1 MNVSLSPLKDIS
13 HRTPS
18 LSSPAVLAR
27 LHHHG
32 HVITSTRLA
41 STTSPSSLDHATAVH
56 PYRWEST
63 APTPLTASELAA
75 FNAVYPTVRR
85 EVLLVASSSLNTAV
99 NADPNVTLLTR
110 LCERLQLPLVS
121 STSQGLIREISLA
134 QTCVAKKSDEFAD
147 DNISSSNIKCA
158 HQTTTPSV
166 LPIEVCLRVVEKLK
180 TLHRLWLFAVYQRAR
195 GGGGGGR
202 HGGVTLAARHHHYLP
217 RRSLVADDV
226 IEALLSL
233 ADSGDGSIPQDQED
247 VLDRLIPLKIVLDV
261 LEVFDIASSSMR
273 EGLSIAGEDNIDS
286 SPAASPTTTHG
297 TQPRH
302 PGDSNVTTES
312 GPTVRIRDVIDVLLD
327 SRMSSDGGT
336 AGSPTGDAL
345 GDPSEDNTNSS
356 ATPDFLS
363 SLVDTTVG
371 GGLQGGHAGRA
382 PGPQSSMRL
391 SHDAVW
397 EQLLLRHAMTS
408 DAHAASSPRLQRAQS
423 STDAS
428 VSAGKDTTDHEGDL
442 GTPDPR
448 SITPGRS
455 PPPLPPLAAR
465 ARIDSEVVAPPAL
478 TSSHFYRGTVDE
490 RPWFQLSEVDV
501 PNRTDAHKLLDDGD
515 GSTGGITRRSHYNT
529 ARRLTGRL
537 SVRAGSLTPVPA
549 GMNRENPS
557 PAKNSAIRSSA
568 TPSSLIVPA
577 TTKQTNYPEPIGVA
591 SHHALQHAEFV
602 RYRTTYKQVR
612 VHQFR

>member
-1 MNVSLSPLKDIS
+1 M
-13 HRTPS
+13 
-18 LSSPAVLAR
+18 
-27 LHHHG
+27 
-32 HVITSTRLA
+32 TSTRLA

-63 APTPLTASELAA
+63 VPTPLSASELAA

-99 NADPNVTLLTR
+99 DADPNVTLLSR

-134 QTCVAKKSDEFAD
+134 QTSIAKKSDEFGD
-147 DNISSSNIKCA
+147 NNISSSTTKFA

-166 LPIEVCLRVVEKLK
+166 LPIEVCLRVLEKLK

-233 ADSGDGSIPQDQED
+233 VGSGDGSIPQDQD
-247 VLDRLIPLKIVLDV
+247 VLDRSIPLRIVLDV
-261 LEVFDIASSSMR
+261 LEVFDIANSTMR
-273 EGLSIAGEDNIDS
+273 EGLSIAGGDNSDS
-286 SPAASPTTTHG
+286 SPAASPTSTHG

-302 PGDSNVTTES
+302 PGDATTES
-312 GPTVRIRDVIDVLLD
+312 GPMVRIRDVIDVLLD
-327 SRMSSDGGT
+327 SRTSGTVDVGT
-336 AGSPTGDAL
+336 ADSPTGDAL
-345 GDPSEDNTNSS
+345 GDPSEDNINSS
-356 ATPDFLS
+356 ATPEFLS

-371 GGLQGGHAGRA
+371 GGRRGHAGRA
-382 PGPQSSMRL
+382 LGPQPSMQV

-397 EQLLLRHAMTS
+397 EQLLLRQAVTPGE
-408 DAHAASSPRLQRAQS
+408 HAASSPRLQRMQS
-423 STDAS
+423 SVDAS

-455 PPPLPPLAAR
+455 PPPLTPLVAR
-465 ARIDSEVVAPPAL
+465 ARMDSEVMAPPAL

-490 RPWFQLSEVDV
+490 RPWFRLSEVDV

-549 GMNRENPS
+549 GMSRENPS
-557 PAKNSAIRSSA
+557 PANDGTIRRSA
-568 TPSSLIVPA
+568 TPSLIVPA
-577 TTKQTNYPEPIGVA
+577 TTKQTNYPEPLGVA
-591 SHHALQHAEFV
+591 SHHALQHAEFI